1 MTSPKEM
8 AKDLSKQ
15 LVSAMIKR
23 DITGWPPGCTVLTYQ
38 PVRPSCKEN
47 ILTDNES
54 DEK

>member
-1 MTSPKEM
+1 MINPKEM

-38 PVRPSCKEN
+38 PVRPISKEGS
-47 ILTDNES
+47 LTKNGS
-54 DEK
+54 DGK